1 MSIKAVLFD
10 MDGTL
15 VDSEVLHFD
24 TMVTAV
30 KSFGHAV
37 PDDFAARITGMT
49 IGDCHALLV
58 ETIGFDRSLEELID
72 AKYELYVAQ
81 ASGLK
86 LRAGIPDVFDLL
98 RVTALPMAV
107 VSNSDRMIAEAN
119 LAATG
124 IAAPGLIT
132 VTRNDVRFGKP
143 RPEPYLRAAW
153 LLRVD
158 PSECLVVEDSVP
170 GARAG
175 LAAGMTV
182 IGWPEPHRP
191 DIVFPADVI
200 VADPEDLVSTL
211 GPHLGGPGSTVPVS
225 RIA

>member
-15 VDSEVLHFD
+15 VESEVLHFD
-24 TMVTAV
+24 TMVAAV
-30 KSFGHAV
+30 QSFGHAV
-37 PDDFAARITGMT
+37 PDDFGGKITGMS

-58 ETIGFDRSLEELID
+58 ETIGLSATLEELIA
-72 AKYELYVAQ
+72 AKYALYITR

-86 LRAGIPDVFDLL
+86 LRVGVPDVFELIHTSG
-98 RVTALPMAV
+98 VAMAI

-124 IAAPGLIT
+124 IATPGLIS
-132 VTRNDVRFGKP
+132 VTRNDVRLGKP
-143 RPEPYLRAAW
+143 CPEPYLRAAW
-153 LLRVD
+153 LLGVD
-158 PSECLVVEDSVP
+158 PSECVVVEDSVP

-175 LAAGMTV
+175 HAAGMTV

-191 DIVFPADVI
+191 DIIFPAGTI
-200 VADPEDLVSTL
+200 LADPENLVKTL
-211 GPHLGGPGSTVPVS
+211 EPLLAGLAPNIPVS